1 MSDEWFGINK
11 KFSLFMFHYP
21 KIEHFYNSHNHEG
34 TKAATMHEDYY
45 TIFLALLREINDF
58 AISAVL

>member
-1 MSDEWFGINK
+1 
-11 KFSLFMFHYP
+11 MFHYP

-45 TIFLALLREINDF
+45 TIFLALLRELSDF
-58 AISAVL
+58 AISAVLWVMSDE